1 MSTNSPASAKQLT
14 TKLNFNILVENQ
26 DQDLFRAIVLGL
38 PDCQVEGAN
47 KEEAIANIRQLLT
60 ERLAKA
66 DIISLE
72 VESPN
77 NEHPWMEFAGMY
89 ANNPLFDEVLTDI
102 AAYRDEIDA
111 EMEEYYRQVDAKE
124 IVK

>member
-1 MSTNSPASAKQLT
+1 MDRIDREKEA
-14 TKLNFNILVENQ
+14 IL
-26 DQDLFRAIVLGL
+26 LKRRY
-38 PDCQVEGAN
+38 
-47 KEEAIANIRQLLT
+47 AIANIRQLLS

-77 NEHPWMEFAGMY
+77 NKHPWMEFAGMY
-89 ANNPLFDEVLTDI
+89 ANNPLFDEVLADI

-111 EMEEYYRQVDAKE
+111 EIEDYYRQVDANE